1 MINEQSLQYYLNQA
15 QKLEKKSNS
24 KQIKIGIISSY
35 TINGLAET
43 LQVKCAVNDVNC
55 RYYVG
60 AYNQYSQEIISK
72 DSGLYKFNPDVV
84 FLLLDTRS
92 LFGNVFYDS
101 YSLNL
106 EERKLF
112 VKEKFEEIENL
123 INHFSKN
130 FNSKLIV
137 SNFTIPSYSSFG
149 INETKQDYGFH
160 EMILSLN
167 SKLNL
172 LFREKNN
179 VYIFDFNSFSSKH
192 GQKNIFNYKNFLFG
206 DIQIDFDYIPYL
218 AHELQSYINAFLG
231 ITKKCI
237 VLDLDNTLWGGII
250 GEDGFEKIQ
259 LGPQPPGN
267 AYYEFQKFLKALKQR
282 GIILA
287 INSKN
292 NLEDALKVIREHPYM
307 ILQEEDF
314 SCLKINWQDKVKNLK
329 EISKE
334 LNIGLD
340 GIVFFDDDKINC
352 EYVNVTLP
360 QVKVVNLSGDPSFFP
375 EILQNMNDFESLKI
389 TNEDLK
395 RTQMYSEQIKR
406 DELKDSSISLNDFLK
421 NLAIKIII
429 KKSDNFL
436 TPRISQ
442 LTLKTNQFNLTTK
455 RYQEEDIHRLT
466 NDPNFIV
473 GCAQVK
479 DKFGDSGITGVFI
492 VNKQNSDE
500 WHLDSFL
507 LSCRIMGR
515 EIEKSLIAYVIDEA
529 KKNNVKK
536 IIAEYI
542 PTQKNKPSENFLSEC
557 GFLKYDDKWIY
568 DVSNSLKL
576 PEFLSVKVENE

>member
-15 QKLEKKSNS
+15 QKLERKSNS
-24 KQIKIGIISSY
+24 KQIKIGILSSY

-43 LQVKCAVNDVNC
+43 LQVKCAENDVNC

-60 AYNQYSQEIISK
+60 GYNQYFQEIISK
-72 DSGLYKFNPDVV
+72 DSELYKFAPDIV

-101 YSLNL
+101 YSLNI

-123 INHFSKN
+123 VNHFSKN
-130 FNSKLIV
+130 SNSKLII

-149 INETKQDYGFH
+149 INETKQEYGFH

-172 LFREKNN
+172 LFKEKNN
-179 VYIFDFNSFSSKH
+179 VYIFDFNSFSSKY
-192 GQKNIFNYKNFLFG
+192 GQKNIFNYKHFLFG

-307 ILQEEDF
+307 ILKEEDF

-340 GIVFFDDDKINC
+340 SIVFFDDDKINC
-352 EYVNVTLP
+352 KYVNVSLS
-360 QVKVVNLSGDPSFFP
+360 QVKVVNLSGDPSFFS
-375 EILQNMNDFESLKI
+375 EILQNMNDFDSLKI

-406 DELKDSSISLNDFLK
+406 DELKDSNISLNDFLK
-421 NLAIKIII
+421 SLDMNITI
-429 KKSDNFL
+429 KKSDTFL

-466 NDPNFIV
+466 NDPNFLV
-473 GCAQVK
+473 GCAQVQ

-492 VNKQNSDE
+492 INKQNSDE
-500 WHLDSFL
+500 WYLDSFL

-515 EIEKSLIAYVIDEA
+515 EIEKSLIGYLIDEA

-568 DVSNSLKL
+568 DVSHSLKL
-576 PEFLSVKVENE
+576 PKFLSVKVENE